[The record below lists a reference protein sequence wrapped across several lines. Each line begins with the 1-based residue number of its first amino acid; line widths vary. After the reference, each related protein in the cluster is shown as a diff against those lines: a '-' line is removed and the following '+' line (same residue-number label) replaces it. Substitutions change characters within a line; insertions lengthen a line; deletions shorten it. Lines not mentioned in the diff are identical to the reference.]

1 MFEVYAG
8 IKKKATCT
16 FPHSKLALF
25 LKMVYTQNMAK
36 KSSKK
41 RTGRP
46 LKNNAHLVEVR
57 ANLMAEL
64 GTRGFLKKD
73 IAFIFNVDPSQ
84 VSRFAHFKR
93 KH

>member
-1 MFEVYAG
+1 
-8 IKKKATCT
+8 
-16 FPHSKLALF
+16 
-25 LKMVYTQNMAK
+25 MAK

-57 ANLMAEL
+57 ASLMAEL

-84 VSRFAHFKR
+84 VSRLSPLKKGTH
-93 KH
+93 